1 MIKRITLTFS
11 SFCSILFFT
20 SIHVERK
27 KQEVKRDLKK
37 TISPISYLTIE
48 RILVHVNGNFRSKG
62 NIEIT
67 FRKTVKQIVK
77 LICKPIKKLFRK
89 DYGWRT
95 KINPERGGI
104 VRTQRGRGK
113 AFFHRAIFVPRLLLP
128 VVILPVDNAVVI
140 TRRLQ
145 RGRTGNELSQRDPSD
160 LFMRSHREKKRKKK
174 KHVDAR
180 FPSVHPF
187 CK

>member
-1 MIKRITLTFS
+1 MHLRTMNYRSMIKRITLTFS

-95 KINPERGGI
+95 KINPERGWDRAYAK
-104 VRTQRGRGK
+104 RTRESVFSSGN
-113 AFFHRAIFVPRLLLP
+113 FRATATL
-128 VVILPVDNAVVI
+128 A
-140 TRRLQ
+140 
-145 RGRTGNELSQRDPSD
+145 
-160 LFMRSHREKKRKKK
+160 RSYLACR
-174 KHVDAR
+174 
-180 FPSVHPF
+180 
-187 CK
+187 